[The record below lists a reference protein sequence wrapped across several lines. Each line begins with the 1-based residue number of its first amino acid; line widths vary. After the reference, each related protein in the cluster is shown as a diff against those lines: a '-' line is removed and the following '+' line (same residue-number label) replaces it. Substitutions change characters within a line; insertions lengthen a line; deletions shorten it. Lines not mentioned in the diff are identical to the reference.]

1 MTLKRLLVALIF
13 SATILSCSFEE
24 NEQLYFVIKHP
35 KKDTATYADDNLP
48 PPPPQ
53 IITYYSKY
61 NFILLDNSVIYFHNK
76 YKNYH
81 CYTGLDMEK
90 PPRIDLQPK
99 DLKKIEIEDLYSFL
113 SKEITDNTIKSE
125 TFGITITSPTDSI
138 KNPGFWVI
146 KNYMKSKNIRYYN
159 IKNWTEEEEYS
170 LKAKLQNIPY
180 KPENI
185 KWKVGFD
192 N

>member
-1 MTLKRLLVALIF
+1 MILKKLLIALIF
-13 SATILSCSFEE
+13 LATISSCSFEE

-35 KKDTATYADDNLP
+35 EKDTATYADGNL

-61 NFILLDNSVIYFHNK
+61 NFILLDNSVIYFHKK
-76 YKNYH
+76 YKYYN

-90 PPRIDLQPK
+90 PPKIGLQPK
-99 DLKKIEIEDLYSFL
+99 DLKKIEIEDLYSFI
-113 SKEITDNTIKSE
+113 SKEITESTIKSK

-138 KNPGFWVI
+138 KNSGFWVI
-146 KNYMKSKNIRYYN
+146 KNYLKSKNFRNYN

-170 LKAKLQNIPY
+170 LKVKLQNIPY

-192 N
+192 S